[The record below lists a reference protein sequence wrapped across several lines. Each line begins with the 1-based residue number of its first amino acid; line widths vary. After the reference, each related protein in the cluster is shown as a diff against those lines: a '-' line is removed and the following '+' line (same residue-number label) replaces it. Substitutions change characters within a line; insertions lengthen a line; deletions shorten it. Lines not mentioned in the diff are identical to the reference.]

1 MLTHIYH
8 RYKIMGRQRRVRAAA
23 AAAAVQVHQAF
34 YYANAMM
41 ISCR

>member
-8 RYKIMGRQRRVRAAA
+8 RYKTMGRQRRVPAA